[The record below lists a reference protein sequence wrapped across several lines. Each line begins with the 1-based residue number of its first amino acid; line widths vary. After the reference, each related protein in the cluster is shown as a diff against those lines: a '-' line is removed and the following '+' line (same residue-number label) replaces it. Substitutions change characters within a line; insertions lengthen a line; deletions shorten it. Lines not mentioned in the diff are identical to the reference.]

1 MEGPPSKQKPRINDT
16 GISTLHDPKE
26 AIADIIFVHGLQGHP
41 RKTWTCNS
49 TAPNLENSNKTTR
62 ISPWGIRK
70 LLSFKHKIG
79 SEDGHEHRTH
89 EVFWPLDLLPGDCS
103 NARILTWGYDS
114 KVSHYFSGPA
124 SQSNITAHA
133 KNLLAALRICRLGSQ
148 QRSLIFVAHSLG
160 GIIVK
165 DVLRRAATDTEFDMK
180 DIYASTE
187 AILFLGTPHRGSG
200 KAEIAEVLRKIVSVS
215 GFDTTNQ
222 NIRSLQ
228 IDSTEL
234 ELIHELFMRL
244 YGQNDRHFKVL
255 TFQEAKGVTGISYL
269 KMNERVVEPFSS
281 SLTGTEP
288 TQTINANHMS
298 MCRYPSR
305 DDEGYR
311 QVSGEIQIL
320 ISNIQKRKEHDLL
333 EMERNI
339 ANLKTGSPSQMTT
352 ASAASSLNDVER
364 KCMALLTQNTQN
376 VAEYKSSLP
385 SRVEG
390 TCQWILSNS
399 QYRDWSLQ
407 NETCL
412 LWISG
417 YPGSGKT
424 ILSAYLLEYLSAGEL
439 SPGLRTTLCYF
450 FCDEKIDTQRDGKA
464 ILRSIIHQLPVRRRL
479 LIKYVKTAYDFHG
492 PQFDRSF
499 NELWRIF
506 VAMAGDKRI
515 GPISVIID
523 AIDECEERTR
533 ERFLRSIVELI
544 DRSRSTG
551 SSTPCIRFLI
561 TSRPFLGRVYTTN
574 YLQID
579 QSQSHIEQ
587 DLRLVIQTKVDGIA
601 KRTQCKP
608 AARAYLEN
616 ALYSKADR
624 TFLWVML
631 VLHLLERSLLAS
643 QRDFMRII
651 DELPN
656 NLTTTY
662 ERFLQGI
669 STEYQ
674 TLATRLLH
682 FLVGSSRPLTL
693 DEMRILIAVQDHH
706 RNVAEVEEDA
716 QPNMR
721 KTIEGVLGPLVRV
734 WDSRIYLV
742 HQSLKE
748 FLHGLLTRTESPLSA
763 TYGIDPSK
771 ANLLLAKACVSY
783 LLLEDFKDD
792 LFSKDRSDTTG
803 SPDSTLTIH
812 DDVGSIE
819 QTWDPFDLGEDNLF
833 KDSEESEAEACV
845 SITTQYLLF
854 GYAARHWAE
863 HFLSAGSIS
872 PPELQESVN
881 LLSNG
886 SSSIGLNWLRFYWHY
901 AEMHMSCPRDFS
913 SVVTASY
920 FGHLSSLKFL
930 LRKGI
935 SIESDIGAYSVYWA
949 SRMGH
954 RDVVDLLLREEIS
967 PDKRIV
973 DGQNAL
979 IAAVQFNRLDVV
991 KRLLK
996 DEGFI
1001 FERNEYRVNHAAMG
1015 GRTPLSIAACNGF
1028 VDVARQLLQ
1037 HSQIQPDIADIGHWT
1052 PLFWSVAGKNLDMVR
1067 LLITDGRVS
1076 VIHADRSGRNT
1087 LSWAASAGELE
1098 LVRYL
1103 MSLKD
1108 VRADEPDH
1116 KGRSALS
1123 WAAGN
1128 GHMETVA
1135 FLLRSGRVDQSRKDR
1150 DGRSALSWAC
1160 AGGHHKV
1167 VKYWIQH
1174 DSHGID
1180 EEDVDG
1186 WTPLAWALL
1195 NNAPQ
1200 TVQILLDS
1208 GLLDVNKKDR
1218 SGRSALSFAAGYGY
1232 LDIVEILLK
1241 IKGIDVEGKDNEGRT
1256 PLSRATRHPEI
1267 VKKLQGLKQ

>member
-1 MEGPPSKQKPRINDT
+1 MAYKATPEK
-16 GISTLHDPKE
+16 
-26 AIADIIFVHGLQGHP
+26 HGLAKVLHQ
-41 RKTWTCNS
+41 TWR
-49 TAPNLENSNKTTR
+49 TR
-62 ISPWGIRK
+62 LK
-70 LLSFKHKIG
+70 QAEF
-79 SEDGHEHRTH
+79 HE
-89 EVFWPLDLLPGDCS
+89 
-103 NARILTWGYDS
+103 
-114 KVSHYFSGPA
+114 
-124 SQSNITAHA
+124 
-133 KNLLAALRICRLGSQ
+133 

-165 DVLRRAATDTEFDMK
+165 DVLRRAAADTESDMK
-180 DIYASTE
+180 DIYASTK

-200 KAEIAEVLRKIVSVS
+200 KAGIAEVVRKIVSVS

-234 ELIHELFMRL
+234 EIIHELFMRL
-244 YGQNDRHFKVL
+244 YGQKDCHFKVL

-269 KMNERVVEPFSS
+269 KMNERIVEPFSS

-288 TQTINANHMS
+288 TQIINANHMS
-298 MCRYPSR
+298 MCRYQSK

-311 QVSGEIQIL
+311 QVSGEIKIL
-320 ISNIQKRKEHDLL
+320 VSNIQKRNEYDVL
-333 EMERNI
+333 EIEKNI
-339 ANLKTGSPSQMTT
+339 ANLKTGSPSQLTT
-352 ASAASSLNDVER
+352 ASAASSLSDVER
-364 KCMALLTQNTQN
+364 KCMALLTHNTPN

-385 SRVEG
+385 SRVAG
-390 TCQWILSNS
+390 TCRWVLSNS
-399 QYRDWSLQ
+399 QYRGWSLQ

-424 ILSAYLLEYLSAGEL
+424 ILSAYLSEYLSAGEL

-464 ILRSIIHQLPVRRRL
+464 ILRSIIHQLVIQHRL
-479 LIKYVKTAYDFHG
+479 LIKYVKAAYDFHG

-506 VAMAGDKRI
+506 VAIAGDKQI

-523 AIDECEERTR
+523 AIDECEETTR
-533 ERFLRSIVELI
+533 ERLLRSIVELI
-544 DRSRSTG
+544 ERSRSTG

-561 TSRPFLGRVYTTN
+561 TSRPFLEGPYTTN
-574 YLQID
+574 NLQID
-579 QSQSHIEQ
+579 PSRSHIDQ

-608 AARAYLEN
+608 AVRAYLEN

-643 QRDFMRII
+643 QKDFMRII

-662 ERFLQGI
+662 EHFLQGI

-674 TLATRLLH
+674 TLATKLLH

-693 DEMRILIAVQDHH
+693 DEMRILVAIQGHH
-706 RNVAEVEEDA
+706 RTVAEVEEDA
-716 QPNMR
+716 QPNMQR
-721 KTIEGVLGPLVRV
+721 TIEGVLGPLVRV

-748 FLHGLLTRTESPLSA
+748 FLQGLSTRTESSLSV

-771 ANLLLAKACVSY
+771 ANLLLARACVSY

-792 LFSKDRSDTTG
+792 LFSKDRSDTAG
-803 SPDSTLTIH
+803 SPNSTPMIH
-812 DDVGSIE
+812 NDEGSVE
-819 QTWDPFDLGEDNLF
+819 HMWDPFDLGQDDLF
-833 KDSEESEAEACV
+833 KDPEVFEEDACV

-863 HFLSAGSIS
+863 HFLSVGSIS

-886 SSSIGLNWLRFYWHY
+886 TSPIGLNWLRFYWHY
-901 AEMHMSCPRDFS
+901 AEIQLSCPRDFS

-920 FGHLSSLKFL
+920 FGHSSSLKSL
-930 LRKGI
+930 LCEGI
-935 SIESDIGAYSVYWA
+935 SVESDIGAYSIYWA

-954 RDVVDLLLREEIS
+954 CDVVDLLLQEGFS

-979 IAAVQFNRLDVV
+979 ISAVQSNRLDVV

-996 DEGFI
+996 DEGLI
-1001 FERNEYRVNHAAMG
+1001 SERNEYRVNFATMG
-1015 GRTPLSIAACNGF
+1015 GRTPLSIAAGNGF

-1037 HSQIQPDIADIGHWT
+1037 HSQVKPGIPDVSHWT
-1052 PLFWSVAGKNLDMVR
+1052 PLFWSVAGKNQDMVQ

-1076 VIHADRSGRNT
+1076 VNHTDRSGRNT

-1098 LVRYL
+1098 LVRYFI
-1103 MSLKD
+1103 SLKD
-1108 VRADEPDH
+1108 AMADEPDH
-1116 KGRSALS
+1116 NGRPGLS

-1128 GHMETVA
+1128 GHVETVA
-1135 FLLRSGRVDQSRKDR
+1135 FLLRSGRVDKSRKDR

-1167 VKYWIQH
+1167 VRCWIQH
-1174 DSHGID
+1174 NSHGID

-1186 WTPLAWALL
+1186 WTPLAWALM

-1200 TVQILLDS
+1200 TVQILLDT
-1208 GLLDVNKKDR
+1208 GLVDVNKKDR

-1241 IKGIDVEGKDNEGRT
+1241 VKGIDVEGKDNEGRT
-1256 PLSRATRHPEI
+1256 PLLRAARYPEI
-1267 VKKLQGLKQ
+1267 VTRLKGFK